1 MRKRKWMPERGSQ
14 RVLFV
19 IVAIT
24 AVVFAAYYLFG
35 FNHPYADDPDFNE
48 PRLTNVL
55 LGLMAA
61 VGIFAIATL
70 VWAIVVAVRRR
81 KQQDQ
86 VVNRVPVA
94 LISSVVVAATVGI
107 LVIAFLIG
115 SSQGVEVNGKQVGAH
130 SVKGPDW
137 KTPQTLKV
145 DIDLQQ
151 GDNVI
156 RLWNDGVWLPDID
169 KMDLD

>member
-1 MRKRKWMPERGSQ
+1 MRKRKWMPESGSQ
-14 RVLFV
+14 RVLFF

-35 FNHPYADDPDFNE
+35 FNHPYAEDPDFNE

-61 VGIFAIATL
+61 VGIFAIVTL
-70 VWAIVVAVRRR
+70 VWAIIVAVRRH
-81 KQQDQ
+81 KQQDR

-107 LVIAFLIG
+107 LVIAFLIS
-115 SSQGVEVNGKQVGAH
+115 SSQGVEVNGKQYDDVLGLRIADMFVIASVTMIVLAVGLVAFA
-130 SVKGPDW
+130 SIKSYLN
-137 KTPQTLKV
+137 KRSK
-145 DIDLQQ
+145 
-151 GDNVI
+151 
-156 RLWNDGVWLPDID
+156 
-169 KMDLD
+169 

>member
-48 PRLTNVL
+48 PRLTNYHTISVRLVL
-55 LGLMAA
+55 PQT
-61 VGIFAIATL
+61 FY
-70 VWAIVVAVRRR
+70 RRT
-81 KQQDQ
+81 KF
-86 VVNRVPVA
+86 
-94 LISSVVVAATVGI
+94 

-115 SSQGVEVNGKQVGAH
+115 SSQGVEVNGKQYDDALWLRTADMFVIASVAMIVLAVGLVAFA
-130 SVKGPDW
+130 SIKSYLN
-137 KTPQTLKV
+137 KRSK
-145 DIDLQQ
+145 
-151 GDNVI
+151 
-156 RLWNDGVWLPDID
+156 
-169 KMDLD
+169 

>member
-1 MRKRKWMPERGSQ
+1 MRKRKWMPESGSQ
-14 RVLFV
+14 RVLFF

-35 FNHPYADDPDFNE
+35 FNHPYAEDPDFNE

-70 VWAIVVAVRRR
+70 VWAIIVAVRRR
-81 KQQDQ
+81 KQQDR

-115 SSQGVEVNGKQVGAH
+115 SSQGVEANGKQYDDALGLRIADMFVIASVAMIVLAVGLVAFA
-130 SVKGPDW
+130 SIKSYLN
-137 KTPQTLKV
+137 KRSK
-145 DIDLQQ
+145 
-151 GDNVI
+151 
-156 RLWNDGVWLPDID
+156 
-169 KMDLD
+169 

>member
-1 MRKRKWMPERGSQ
+1 MRKRKWIPERGSQ

-35 FNHPYADDPDFNE
+35 FNHPFAEDPDFNE

-70 VWAIVVAVRRR
+70 VWAIIVAVRRH
-81 KQQDQ
+81 KQQDR

-115 SSQGVEVNGKQVGAH
+115 SSQGVEVNGKQYDDALWLRTADMFVIASVAMIVLAVGLVAFA
-130 SVKGPDW
+130 SIKSYLN
-137 KTPQTLKV
+137 KRSK
-145 DIDLQQ
+145 
-151 GDNVI
+151 
-156 RLWNDGVWLPDID
+156 
-169 KMDLD
+169 